1 MANNKKVFID
11 GEAGTTGLHLAQR
24 LETRNDIELIQLHP
38 QDRKNKIAR
47 QNALNEADIAILCLP
62 DAAAIE
68 AVSLAEDPETVIIDA
83 SSAHRVTEGWTYG
96 FTEYGPQQRKAIK
109 ESKRITNPGCYA
121 IGAISL
127 LYPLISRDV
136 IPRDHP
142 LSIHAIS
149 GYSGGGKSLIADF
162 ERSSAQLGKDG
173 FSYGLH
179 LNHKHL
185 PEIQQL
191 AGTDYYPV
199 FSPSVGPYLQGMLV
213 NIPLNL
219 RTLANVWSAA
229 DLIELYNRHYTDEY
243 FIQVADLNEIQC
255 LEKLDPQ
262 TLNGTNNLKIYVLHN
277 EKEDQIMLVSQLDN
291 LGKGASG
298 QVVQTINLLLNIDEE
313 TTLT

>member
-1 MANNKKVFID
+1 MANKKKIFID
-11 GEAGTTGLHLAQR
+11 GEAGTTGLHISQR
-24 LETRNDIELIQLHP
+24 LETRNDIELIQLNSR
-38 QDRKNKIAR
+38 DRKDKIVR
-47 QNALNEADIAILCLP
+47 KQALDEADIAILCLP

-68 AVSLAEDPETVIIDA
+68 AVSLTEDPETIIIDA
-83 SSAHRVTEGWTYG
+83 SSAHRVTEGWAYG
-96 FTEYGPQQRKAIK
+96 FTEYSPQQRKAIK

-127 LYPLISRDV
+127 LYPLISREV

-149 GYSGGGKSLIADF
+149 GYSGGGKSLIANF
-162 ERSSAQLGKDG
+162 EESSTQLGKDG

-185 PEIQQL
+185 SEIQQL
-191 AGTDYYPV
+191 AGTEYSPV

-229 DLIELYNRHYTDEY
+229 DLIELYNQHYADEY
-243 FIQVADLNEIQC
+243 FIQVADLNEIQR

-277 EKEDQIMLVSQLDN
+277 EKEDQVMLVSQLDN

-298 QVVQTINLLLNIDEE
+298 QVVQTINLLLNMDEK